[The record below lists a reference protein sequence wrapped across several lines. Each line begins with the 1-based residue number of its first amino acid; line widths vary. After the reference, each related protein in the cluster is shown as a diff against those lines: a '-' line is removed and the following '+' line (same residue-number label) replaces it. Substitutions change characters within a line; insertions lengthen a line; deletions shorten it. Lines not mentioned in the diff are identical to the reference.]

1 MMRYYTQNSELYHH
15 GILGMHWGIR
25 RFQDKNG
32 HLTSAGKKRYNKG
45 ERKKLTGDQKKAI
58 AIGTGVVAAAAIA
71 TIGGVALYKSGKLNP
86 IIESLVNKGQN
97 EIKGDILG
105 NDDDNLYKAAFES
118 YSKLESAFGHRNEK
132 FKLNTDTAIKC
143 VSNVN
148 VQNKNGEWSGS
159 NCGSTST
166 ATLLRSLG
174 FENVK
179 ANYSIPVTMRESIY
193 TKGMLPD
200 FIPKMWKGCK
210 VHDVSEKN
218 YTDGKQII
226 NEIKNLGDGARGY
239 IYRQHKDTT
248 GHYYM
253 YAVFDGKVHIME
265 GQHRHGSEGYVYSGI
280 EEVYTNLFDKREK
293 DGSIM
298 KGYGM
303 DCWHWTDD
311 IFAGLKNGNIVPDID
326 LLSDLCQKS

>member
-1 MMRYYTQNSELYHH
+1 MGYYIYNDELYHH

-45 ERKKLTGDQKKAI
+45 ERKKLTDEQKKAI
-58 AIGTGVVAAAAIA
+58 AVGVGVAAAAALA
-71 TIGGVALYKSGKLNP
+71 TVGGIALYKSGKLNP
-86 IIESLVNKGQN
+86 LIDRLAILGKNTLKQDF
-97 EIKGDILG
+97 KGDILG
-105 NDDDNLYKAAFES
+105 NDDGSSES
-118 YSKLESAFGHRNEK
+118 FAKLESVFGPRNRN
-132 FKLNTDTAIKC
+132 FNLNSSTAIEC
-143 VSNVN
+143 VSDVN
-148 VQNKNGEWSGS
+148 AKNKNGEWSGS

-218 YTDGKQII
+218 FTDGKQII

-253 YAVFDGKVHIME
+253 YAIFDGKVHIME
-265 GQHRHGSEGYVYSGI
+265 GQHRHGSEGYVYSGL

-293 DGSIM
+293 DGSI
-298 KGYGM
+298 KNGYGM

-326 LLSDLCQKS
+326 LLSELCQKS